1 MTITVVI
8 PAYNS
13 EQYIARAIDSVLAQ
27 TYKPDE
33 IIIVDDGSGDN
44 TSEIVR
50 KYEPSVK
57 LIQQENA
64 GASVARNTGIEA
76 ATSEWIAFL
85 DSDDEWLPE
94 KLQLQVEHLKRNPNL
109 QWTTANFIR
118 CHCDKKQRLPDLIKK
133 FALKAQ
139 AALNDKEYFD
149 SFFSAYLAHG
159 IGCTITMLIKKDL
172 LIKAG
177 LFAPRLLRYN
187 DMDMWFK
194 IAYYEKTIGYIKTPL
209 SINHRA
215 TPLSIT
221 KKYKDSEFMCQ
232 LLDSHFALAEQHHCL
247 NEFKKC
253 APLLLGWWIHL
264 LIEDKR
270 GSEARRLIKL
280 YSELFNN
287 YYKKT
292 MFIKSLFPRTGLLYD
307 KIKLR
312 IKGLLQKNEIRIADY
327 NCSRRIL

>member
-13 EQYIARAIDSVLAQ
+13 EKYIARAIDSVLTQ
-27 TYKPDE
+27 THKPDE
-33 IIIVDDGSGDN
+33 IIVVDDGSTDN
-44 TSEIVR
+44 TSEIAR

-57 LIQQENA
+57 LIQQQNT

-85 DSDDEWLPE
+85 DADDEWLPE
-94 KLQLQVEHLKRNPNL
+94 KLKLQTEHLKRNPRL

-118 CHCDKKQRLPDLIKK
+118 CQCDKNQRLPDLTPKL
-133 FALKAQ
+133 APRAQ
-139 AALNDKEYFD
+139 ALLDNKEYFD

-159 IGCTITMLIKKDL
+159 SGCTITMLIKKDL

-177 LFAPRLLRYN
+177 LFTPGLLRFN

-194 IAYYEKTIGYIKTPL
+194 IAYHEKPIGYITTPL
-209 SINHRA
+209 SVNHRA

-221 KKYKDSEFMCQ
+221 KKYKDSESICQ
-232 LLDSHFALAEQHHCL
+232 LLDSHFALADQHHCL
-247 NEFKKC
+247 NEFRTC

-264 LIEDKR
+264 LIQDKR

-280 YSELFNN
+280 HAELFDS

-307 KIKLR
+307 RIKLKIKSVF
-312 IKGLLQKNEIRIADY
+312 QKN
-327 NCSRRIL
+327 